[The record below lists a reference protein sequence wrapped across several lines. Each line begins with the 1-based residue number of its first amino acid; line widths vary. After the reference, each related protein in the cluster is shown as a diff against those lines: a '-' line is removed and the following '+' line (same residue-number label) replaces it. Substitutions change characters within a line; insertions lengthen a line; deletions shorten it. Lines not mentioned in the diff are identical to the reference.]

1 MATVNFVNGVTW
13 DNLPVST
20 ERKVLDRD
28 GLVYNLELMREQWQE
43 AHGEDLSH
51 VTLDLGLL
59 FDDFLNLCGG

>member
-1 MATVNFVNGVTW
+1 MATVFFQNGLNW

-28 GLVYNLELMREQWQE
+28 GLKYDLEAMRQQWQE
-43 AHGEDLSH
+43 ACGEDLSH

-59 FDDFLNLCGG
+59 FDDFLNLLGG